1 MRPASVLVFDIE
13 TVPDV
18 EAGRV
23 LNNLDGLSD
32 DDVAKAMRT
41 LRLQKTGTTDF
52 LSHPQHRIVAI
63 SAVLQ
68 TNETLKVWSLGDEN
82 SSEADLL
89 TRFFDG
95 IERFRPTLV
104 SWNGSGFDLPVIH
117 YRALKHGIVSRTY
130 WDTGETDRDFK
141 FNNYLNRF
149 HPRHIDLMDV
159 LAGYQNRAFAPL
171 DDISVILGFPG
182 KMGVSG
188 SQVWSLFQEGKIK
201 EIRDYCETDVLN
213 TFLVYLRFEHIRDGI
228 SADQLRQEEDRLAAV
243 LESSDANHLTD
254 YLEAWR
260 LIQHEGCPDGLGRN
274 PDRGSK
280 SRWAGC
286 GPDRRQGLV
295 C

>member
-228 SADQLRQEEDRLAAV
+228 NADQLQQEEDRLAAM
-243 LESSDANHLTD
+243 LKGSDATHLTD
-254 YLEAWR
+254 YLDAWR
-260 LIQHEGCPDGLGRN
+260 PIQHED
-274 PDRGSK
+274 
-280 SRWAGC
+280 
-286 GPDRRQGLV
+286 
-295 C
+295 

>member
-68 TNETLKVWSLGDEN
+68 TNEALKVWSLGDEN

-117 YRALKHGIVSRTY
+117 YRALKHRIVSRTY

-182 KMGVSG
+182 KMVVSG

-260 LIQHEGCPDGLGRN
+260 LVQHEG
-274 PDRGSK
+274 
-280 SRWAGC
+280 
-286 GPDRRQGLV
+286 
-295 C
+295 

>member
-18 EAGRV
+18 EAGRL
-23 LNNLDGLSD
+23 LNNLNGLSD

-52 LSHPQHRIVAI
+52 LSHPQHKIVAI
-63 SAVLQ
+63 SAVLR
-68 TNETLKVWSLGDEN
+68 TDEALKVWSLGDEG
-82 SSEADLL
+82 SSEAELL

-104 SWNGSGFDLPVIH
+104 SWNGGGFDLPVIH
-117 YRALKHGIVSRTY
+117 YRALKHKIVSRTY
-130 WDTGETDRDFK
+130 WDAGETDRDFK

-228 SADQLRQEEDRLAAV
+228 SADQLQQEESRLAAI
-243 LESSDANHLTD
+243 LEDSDATHLRE

-260 LIQHEGCPDGLGRN
+260 PIQHEG
-274 PDRGSK
+274 
-280 SRWAGC
+280 
-286 GPDRRQGLV
+286 
-295 C
+295 

>member
-188 SQVWSLFQEGKIK
+188 RCAK
-201 EIRDYCETDVLN
+201 
-213 TFLVYLRFEHIRDGI
+213 
-228 SADQLRQEEDRLAAV
+228 
-243 LESSDANHLTD
+243 
-254 YLEAWR
+254 
-260 LIQHEGCPDGLGRN
+260 
-274 PDRGSK
+274 
-280 SRWAGC
+280 
-286 GPDRRQGLV
+286 
-295 C
+295 